1 MNFFIRSC
9 RWAGKWLGK
18 RWKEDTELEESLRF
32 LRWEIGMGEVK
43 AFALLSSLLSLLPLF
58 LLLLLSP
65 KFLPLLLLPPLVYWW
80 VRTHPI
86 RQMEKER
93 ERGRGEVPRLLCA
106 LSSSL
111 LLNPNLEV
119 AVSFAAENAEGKMGP
134 ELKREL
140 SNFFLGIHK
149 GAEEVLRRFSE
160 RWGNPPELSKPL
172 PLLLASVKMGEED
185 RRKALEQALETSL
198 EEVRERLRSFLGWVK
213 LPLFL
218 LYSFG
223 VVLPLCLLTLVPV
236 LGSTGLL
243 SSPLPL
249 VMLYGFLLPSTLYLL
264 SSWILSKR
272 PLFSSPHDS
281 PSAGIFF
288 FLLPLPLLFPLFRS
302 LPPSEPGVL
311 GFLWLVVLLLSLY
324 FLSKR
329 DGGEHLRSLEM
340 EEDFPGFLQELGS
353 RLREGRPMEE
363 ALRRAS
369 ENRGKLWERWE
380 DSPSRLVKGTL
391 FLLLGLAERS
401 ERATGEAALQLSS
414 HLRKLREVERWGRQ
428 ELAEISSSMRSMALF
443 FSPLII
449 SLTCQMYSVLWKRG
463 MGFLP
468 SFLPPPLLLF
478 LLGSYQLILTLFL
491 LHLLSE
497 MEGTERGTLFA
508 SGLPLSLSMFT
519 LGTIGGGAFLSFL
532 T

>member
-1 MNFFIRSC
+1 
-9 RWAGKWLGK
+9 LGK

-32 LRWEIGMGEVK
+32 LRWEIGVGEVK

-58 LLLLLSP
+58 FLLLLSP

-80 VRTHPI
+80 VGTYPI
-86 RQMEKER
+86 RLMERER
-93 ERGRGEVPRLLCA
+93 ERGRGEAPRLLCA

-119 AVSFAAENAEGKMGP
+119 ALSFAAENAEGKMGS

-140 SNFFLGIHK
+140 SGFFLGVHR

-172 PLLLASVKMGEED
+172 PLLLASVKMGEGD
-185 RRKALEQALETSL
+185 RRRALEQALETSL
-198 EEVRERLRSFLGWVK
+198 EEVRERLRDFLGWVR

-249 VMLYGFLLPSTLYLL
+249 VMLFGLLLPSMLHFLG
-264 SSWILSKR
+264 SWILSKR
-272 PLFSSPHDS
+272 PLLSPPPDS

-288 FLLPLPLLFPLFRS
+288 FLLPLPLSFFLFRS
-302 LPPSEPGVL
+302 LLSSEPRVL
-311 GFLWLVVLLLSLY
+311 VFLWSVVLLLSLY
-324 FLSKR
+324 FLSRR
-329 DGGEHLRSLEM
+329 DGGEHRSLEM

-369 ENRGKLWERWE
+369 ENRGGLGRWE

-391 FLLLGLAERS
+391 SLLFGLAKRS
-401 ERATGEAALQLSS
+401 GRASGEAALQLSS
-414 HLRKLREVERWGRQ
+414 HLRKLGEVERWGKQ
-428 ELAEISSSMRSMALF
+428 ELAEISSSMRSVALF

-468 SFLPPPLLLF
+468 GFLPPPLLLF

-497 MEGTERGTLFA
+497 MEGKERGSLFA
-508 SGLPLSLSMFT
+508 SGLPLSLSVFT
-519 LGTIGGGAFLSFL
+519 LGTMGGGTFLSFL